1 MKQKY
6 PNYYLWTCEIFSS
19 DTYKEFDGQVL
30 VAVAENEQAFSTSQ
44 MVQAVLQDLVSSIA
58 TGFGALASK
67 LQVLQSSQEDS
78 NKKMNEHFAKFFALG
93 NACFNGSSS
102 SSVPSS
108 LPSSLVSPAT
118 IGPQYV
124 LCRPKIARSSEN
136 DVNLAGI
143 PSNVATPEQIR
154 IQ

>member
-1 MKQKY
+1 
-6 PNYYLWTCEIFSS
+6 
-19 DTYKEFDGQVL
+19 
-30 VAVAENEQAFSTSQ
+30 
-44 MVQAVLQDLVSSIA
+44 MVQAVLPDLVSSIA
-58 TGFGALASK
+58 TGFDTLTSK

-118 IGPQYV
+118 LPSPNSVVNAPTAYSMNRSLVSITDVWREYAVGLFEGPSV
-124 LCRPKIARSSEN
+124 KRLE
-136 DVNLAGI
+136 
-143 PSNVATPEQIR
+143 EQFGTSWR
-154 IQ
+154 KDRKESRFFSTLR